1 MGRRDALLRRA
12 GDFDAYKLGDHL
24 GGGDAPPLR
33 ALTHLRGSPPDGS
46 DVEILSGVLTR
57 HRRPI
62 NEAGSTEPEGSVMSK
77 IRSHLRGAQIQT
89 SSGRNEKKNM
99 FYSAC

>member
-1 MGRRDALLRRA
+1 MQAWSLRKSNHAAVPRRRTRCRGILRLLGRRDALLRRA

-46 DVEILSGVLTR
+46 EVEILSGVLTR
-57 HRRPI
+57 QRRPI
-62 NEAGSTEPEGSVMSK
+62 NEAGS
-77 IRSHLRGAQIQT
+77 RARRLRD
-89 SSGRNEKKNM
+89 E
-99 FYSAC
+99 